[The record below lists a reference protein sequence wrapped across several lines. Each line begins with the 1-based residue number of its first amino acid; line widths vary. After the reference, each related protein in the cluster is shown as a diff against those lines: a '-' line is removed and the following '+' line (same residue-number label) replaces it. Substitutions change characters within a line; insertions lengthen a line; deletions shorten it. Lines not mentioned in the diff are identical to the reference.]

1 MLFTILF
8 ISILFFVLSYHF
20 INKPYTSI
28 FLVLLGALLL
38 RIYSSSYSPLGKW
51 DERYHALVAKNLI
64 KHPLKPTLYENPIL
78 PYNNENWTEN
88 HIWLSKPILPLWF
101 LSASIY
107 FFGNSEWSI
116 RIPSLILS
124 VLSVWLTF
132 LIAKSIFN
140 NIKIAWLA
148 SFFHAIHG
156 LLIEVASGKISS
168 DHIETAF
175 LFFTEASVWF
185 ALLTIKNEKKHPSYA
200 ILCGI
205 TIGLA
210 VMSKYLPG
218 LLVLLIYPVLAFS
231 HNKESFRKITLNYLF
246 MMLSTGLVCLPW
258 FIYCFNAFPKES
270 QTIVYA
276 LIFPMQNIVQNHSG
290 PWWYYIEQIRI
301 IFGELIYI
309 PLIWLV
315 YIIFHNKKITLQS
328 VLLLLWIIIPLIVFS
343 LSSTKRFTYILISSP
358 AFFILTSFFFF
369 CLVKELKKI
378 ENRIYKALILITL
391 FLVLVLP
398 IRYSVE
404 RLKPFSKDHTLPLWT
419 VQLKQLNKF
428 EIANGVLFN
437 YERPIEAMFYTD
449 LTVYSQ
455 LPDKFY
461 LDSLVAKGYQIMINN
476 TASLPESL
484 MHNKNKYIFINLNK

>member
-1 MLFTILF
+1 M
-8 ISILFFVLSYHF
+8 
-20 INKPYTSI
+20 
-28 FLVLLGALLL
+28 LGALLL

-301 IFGELIYI
+301 I
-309 PLIWLV
+309 
-315 YIIFHNKKITLQS
+315 
-328 VLLLLWIIIPLIVFS
+328 
-343 LSSTKRFTYILISSP
+343 
-358 AFFILTSFFFF
+358 
-369 CLVKELKKI
+369 
-378 ENRIYKALILITL
+378 
-391 FLVLVLP
+391 
-398 IRYSVE
+398 
-404 RLKPFSKDHTLPLWT
+404 
-419 VQLKQLNKF
+419 
-428 EIANGVLFN
+428 
-437 YERPIEAMFYTD
+437 
-449 LTVYSQ
+449 
-455 LPDKFY
+455 
-461 LDSLVAKGYQIMINN
+461 
-476 TASLPESL
+476 
-484 MHNKNKYIFINLNK
+484 